1 MQSEKKSVTTRDGKT
16 SLLPPQVG
24 KTRTMEWKSEGE
36 KRKRGLKNDP
46 PLE

>member
-24 KTRTMEWKSEGE
+24 KRRTMEWKSEGE
-36 KRKRGLKNDP
+36 KGKRGLKKDP
-46 PLE
+46 SA